1 MHIHDDGCVQL
12 MDTICMLVAEEMDA
26 SGQNVAEWAF
36 YLHIAFAP
44 AAFVAPLI
52 IATNPPKVHGVKLPW
67 KVKIVSILSQFRCF
81 YVITSFWLCW
91 AQTPLLQSRRIVH
104 MSALFIL
111 VFCSELITLT
121 YYIWV
126 GYRFRPTAS
135 LKQFTTMGPMVI
147 RFNFPGMFRS
157 TQHTRR
163 YAPVDSKEDNKQE
176 EEEERAE

>member
-67 KVKIVSILSQFRCF
+67 KVNIVQILSQFRYF
-81 YVITSFWLCW
+81 YAITSIWHFW
-91 AQTPLLQSRRIVH
+91 AQVPFLLGRHELTMR
-104 MSALFIL
+104 ALYVL
-111 VFCSELITLT
+111 VMCSELVTLT

-147 RFNFPGMFRS
+147 RFNFPAMFRS
-157 TQHTRR
+157 TQHARR
-163 YAPVDSKEDNKQE
+163 YAPVDSKEDNKE